1 MRQFIAIFAAF
12 LLMPVL
18 IKGIPLVTKKKPGFG
33 PVLLITGVCLALI
46 AGLPADTALRSFTSI
61 FTTAKTVQIIVAII
75 LVGVLGNLLKQ
86 YGFLDKIVA
95 ALETLIPSKKAILMV
110 LPAVAAVLILPRIWE
125 VTGIWLSIV
134 VAEFMAVVLSAIF
147 LLLKR
152 KKYHY

>member
-86 YGFLDKIVA
+86 YGFLDK
-95 ALETLIPSKKAILMV
+95 LSLK
-110 LPAVAAVLILPRIWE
+110 LPL
-125 VTGIWLSIV
+125 
-134 VAEFMAVVLSAIF
+134 
-147 LLLKR
+147 
-152 KKYHY
+152 